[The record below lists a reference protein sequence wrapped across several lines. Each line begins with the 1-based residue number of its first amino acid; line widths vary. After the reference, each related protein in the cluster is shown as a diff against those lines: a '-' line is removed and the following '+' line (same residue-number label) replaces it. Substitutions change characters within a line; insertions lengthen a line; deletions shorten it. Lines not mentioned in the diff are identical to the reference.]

1 MNLSKK
7 IMVVDDA
14 LSILTFL
21 KNVLTDA
28 GYDVITIADG
38 EQALARLKNFKP
50 DLILLDIIMPGM
62 DGYEVCR
69 KIRQNPA
76 DSHIKIIML
85 SSESKLEERLR
96 GYKVGADD
104 YIAKPFEEHE
114 LLAKV
119 RVFLRL
125 KRVEDELVNLND
137 KLNQQ
142 VQIRTQQLSD
152 AEKMA
157 TVGRLTAGI
166 VHNLNNPLQAMMS
179 ISQILALRHPNISQI
194 KDLRKACDRMYEIIA
209 TILNTGKRESELAS
223 VDVDLNEVLRDI
235 VELKQADHFFKYN
248 IHTKMELQPLPIFR
262 GVYAHF
268 SQSLGNLIDNA
279 TDAMYYQNK
288 GVLTIQSSVT
298 DRLIRI
304 KISDTGTGID
314 TDKIVMIFDPFFTTK
329 PLTADDN
336 RPTGTGLGLASCKE
350 MIESYKG
357 NIQVDSKT
365 GKGTTF
371 IVELPIF
378 RTGQRVLIEGVSS
391 VLL

>member
-14 LSILTFL
+14 LSVITFLRDILTG
-21 KNVLTDA
+21 A
-28 GYDVITIADG
+28 GYDVITAADG
-38 EQALARLKNFKP
+38 EQALERLKTFRP
-50 DLILLDIIMPGM
+50 DLILLDIIMPGL

-69 KIRQNPA
+69 KIRQHPSDNHA
-76 DSHIKIIML
+76 KIIML

-96 GYKVGADD
+96 GYKAGADD
-104 YIAKPFEEHE
+104 YISKPFDEHE

-119 RVFLRL
+119 RVFMRL

-142 VQIRTQQLSD
+142 VKIRTQQLSD

-157 TVGRLTAGI
+157 AVGRLTAGI

-179 ISQILALRHPNISQI
+179 ISQILEIRHPDISQI

-209 TILNTGKRESELAS
+209 TILNTGKRESMLAS

-235 VELKQADHFFKYN
+235 VELMQADQFFKYN
-248 IHTKMELQPLPIFR
+248 IHTKMELQPLPVFR
-262 GVYAHF
+262 GIYAHF
-268 SQSLGNLIDNA
+268 SQSLGNLIQNA
-279 TDAMYYQNK
+279 ADAMYYQNK

-314 TDKIVMIFDPFFTTK
+314 TDQIGIIFDPFFTTK
-329 PLTADDN
+329 PLTAIDK

-357 NIQVDSKT
+357 NIRVDSKI

-371 IVELPIF
+371 TVELPNNAC
-378 RTGQRVLIEGVSS
+378 
-391 VLL
+391 